1 MAMSKHT
8 HSWTRVGSRPI
19 GNGQVVVTYVCIC
32 GATNDS
38 IERE

>member
-1 MAMSKHT
+1 MADRHT

-19 GNGQVVVTYVCIC
+19 GNGQVVVTYVCSC

-38 IERE
+38 IERA